1 MLDSEILRYEGLK
14 LGRGSKYGYFEM
26 DLYEKD
32 RKEYR
37 SLIYH

>member
-14 LGRGSKYGYFEM
+14 LGRGSKYRVFEY
-26 DLYEKD
+26 DLLDMD

-37 SLIYH
+37 CFICH